1 VYHEME
7 AAMSTVIPG
16 DADQTRTP
24 DPEADPAPEAPRET
38 RQRAPEGDEGGKEE
52 AGYGYGV

>member
-1 VYHEME
+1 
-7 AAMSTVIPG
+7 MSTVIPG

-38 RQRAPEGDEGGKEE
+38 RQRAPEGDDGGKEE